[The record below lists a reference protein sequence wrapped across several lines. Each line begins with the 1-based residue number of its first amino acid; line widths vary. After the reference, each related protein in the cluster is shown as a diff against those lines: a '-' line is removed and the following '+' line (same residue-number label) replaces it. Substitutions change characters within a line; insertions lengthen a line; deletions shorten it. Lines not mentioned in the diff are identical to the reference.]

1 MCVCVYQS
9 INADAVPLRMRSYVT
24 SNCRECPGKFVTAG
38 GNRNRSIKLAK
49 SKALPPPGHGF
60 VPFYRNGAAALSA
73 SAIYS
78 SKLFDNLIEFDGR
91 HKILRIRSSSFD
103 ERDINR
109 NATDENISCV
119 TNTRELT

>member
-1 MCVCVYQS
+1 MCVYQS

-78 SKLFDNLIEFDGR
+78 SKLFDNLIEW
-91 HKILRIRSSSFD
+91 RIRSSSFD